1 MAQPLEHR
9 QGEAGGFAG
18 ARLGSGHH
26 IVAGQ
31 NSRNALALDWGGLGV
46 TLLGYGL
53 KNRLAQPE
61 GGEIR
66 NGLRNRVNNQMFPP

>member
-1 MAQPLEHR
+1 MAKPLKHR
-9 QGEAGGFAG
+9 QSEASGFAG
-18 ARLGSGHH
+18 ARLGGSHH

-31 NSRNALALDWGGLGV
+31 NSRYALALDWRGLGV

-53 KNRLAQPE
+53 KNWFPQPE

-66 NGLRNRVNNQMFPP
+66 NGLRNRVNNQIPPP

>member
-1 MAQPLEHR
+1 MAQPLKYR
-9 QGEAGGFAG
+9 QSEAGGFAG

-26 IVAGQ
+26 IVASQ

-46 TLLGYGL
+46 ALLGYGL
-53 KNRLAQPE
+53 KNRLPQPE

-66 NGLRNRVNNQMFPP
+66 SGLRNRVNNQMGPP